1 MSYPAQIMQS
11 YPSGQIHSTAQVY
24 PTAAQGYT
32 TAAQGYTTA
41 AQGYAAQGYNA
52 SSPTEG
58 LYSKLF
64 NFAKIIIIVRIVLH
78 AQKIITKIPTKENL
92 YSLNNWFEFLKSLFF
107 LFILFV
113 IVYIMCFFKPGGNE
127 STESLFSIFVP
138 LKGQIEM
145 IKKVVSCLIFC

>member
-1 MSYPAQIMQS
+1 MSYFPPAQNIQG
-11 YPSGQIHSTAQVY
+11 YPSGQNYSTAQVY
-24 PTAAQGYT
+24 PTAAQGYAT
-32 TAAQGYTTA
+32 M
-41 AQGYAAQGYNA
+41 QGYNA

-64 NFAKIIIIVRIVLH
+64 NFVKIIIIVIIVLH
-78 AQKIITKIPTKENL
+78 VQKIITKIPTKENL

-127 STESLFSIFVP
+127 SIESLFNIFVP
-138 LKGQIEM
+138 LKGQIE
-145 IKKVVSCLIFC
+145 IVKKVVSCLIFC